1 MAEDIDIIALWDKG
15 KELNANPELDIDK
28 AISSRSKGTLFWI
41 RVILTIEF
49 WINVAA
55 LPVFVYYLLIV
66 DKDYLW
72 GTLAVIVTLIYLV
85 YYQFLIK
92 QIKRF
97 SFEEN
102 VKTSLKKL
110 YRYLSF
116 FLLHYKVVIWI
127 SLLIGM
133 VKAIVEDVPNQVPP
147 EQLDAPYFML
157 SVIVVSGVMI
167 IIVGLFFT
175 LLIHLIYGRKIKRL
189 KRLVR
194 QFSE

>member
-1 MAEDIDIIALWDKG
+1 MAEEIDIIALWDKG

-55 LPVFVYYLLIV
+55 LPVFVYYLLII

-133 VKAIVEDVPNQVPP
+133 IKAIVEDVPNQVPP
-147 EQLDAPYFML
+147 EQLEAPYFML
-157 SVIVVSGVMI
+157 SVIVVSGIMI